1 MTSKPV
7 INAMRG
13 NGIFLP
19 RCEQILPN
27 FNAFQILSSRQF
39 ITKNNP
45 YYLFLDLDDEW
56 ISNFHFIDFS
66 KFLQFLVEK
75 VELKEKKER
84 ERK

>member
-13 NGIFLP
+13 KKFSP
-19 RCEQILPN
+19 PN